1 MEFLEVLKK
10 RRSTRKFLDKTVP
23 QEQINQLIELAN
35 SSPSAGNVQARSVV
49 VVKDQIIIQKIREVS
64 KGLSRFE
71 GKIPVILVILA
82 KIDESAGR
90 YEDRGRNLY
99 GIQDATIFAAY
110 LQLIATEK
118 GLSTCWV
125 GSFLENELVKILNL
139 ENGIKPV
146 AMIPLGFAAEEPEAR
161 GRKSLNELILK
172 KI

>member
-10 RRSTRKFLDKTVP
+10 RRSTRKFLDKDVSDSD
-23 QEQINQLIELAN
+23 IKSIIELAN

-49 VVKDQIIIQKIREVS
+49 VIKDQITIEKIRTVA

-82 KIDESAGR
+82 MVEESAQR

-110 LQLIATEK
+110 LQLVATEK
-118 GLSTCWV
+118 GLSTGWV
-125 GSFLENELVKILNL
+125 GNIDEVKVKEILELPESVKPI
-139 ENGIKPV
+139 
-146 AMIPLGFAAEEPEAR
+146 AMIPLGYAEEVQLPRE
-161 GRKSLNELILK
+161 RKTLSEIIFK
-172 KI
+172 EI